1 MFIYPYV
8 LPILLLLSR
17 SSFCFFKFLFYSL
30 LFSSLDTVVFSSVLS
45 FMKVVLLPPWLWSR
59 AHWPLG
65 RVTKSYLGK
74 DAVVRVIDTRVGG
87 KVYKGSVHRL
97 VPLEV

>member
-1 MFIYPYV
+1 MP
-8 LPILLLLSR
+8 
-17 SSFCFFKFLFYSL
+17 KFNVQSKWLRQQRN
-30 LFSSLDTVVFSSVLS
+30 VEVGE
-45 FMKVVLLPPWLWSR
+45 VVLVMDDQTPR

-74 DAVVRVIDTRVGG
+74 DAVVRVVDVRVGG
-87 KVYKGSVHRL
+87 KVYKRSVHRL